1 MAREPTDFELK
12 FDGLPVKRL
21 DGAPV
26 DAVISSLNAIQRM
39 VHIIGMRAEGRAL
52 SERLKP
58 TVRVRREYAVVC
70 RAPKKGSHIQPFA
83 VESMSGEMTG
93 AASDA
98 REKLLATLKAMD
110 SGDEAQFAKVVPSVR
125 ERWFLTKA
133 ATGLLPPAE
142 SGLEVK
148 IRVGSRGPFAFR
160 AEHARPYFEAFD
172 KRRPPS
178 VDEET
183 VAGKL
188 KAIDYAQTVMTIK
201 PGQSPALRM
210 DYPLPLEKWL
220 QANVRKR
227 LSITGKP
234 KFNNRGDISSF
245 QEIETITEIEPH
257 LAPIDRFKSAD
268 HLWGTNKP
276 VSLPI
281 TVYWGDRLFGISDE
295 NLGIDVVAHELSEL
309 RDAVLSELDFNWR
322 HYAMADD
329 SELDDDALS
338 VAVALRSRF
347 GRLD

>member
-1 MAREPTDFELK
+1 MAKEPKDLELK
-12 FDGLPVKRL
+12 FDGLPVERL

-26 DAVISSLNAIQRM
+26 DAVIASLNAIQRM

-58 TVRVRREYAVVC
+58 TIRVKREYAVVC

-83 VESMSGEMTG
+83 VESMTGEVTG
-93 AASDA
+93 SAVDA
-98 REKLLATLKAMD
+98 REKLLATLRAID
-110 SGDEAQFAKVVPSVR
+110 AGDEELFAEVVPSAR

-133 ATGLLPPAE
+133 ATGLVPPEE
-142 SGLEVK
+142 SGLEIM
-148 IRVGSRGPFAFR
+148 IRSGSRGPFAFKADR
-160 AEHARPYFEAFD
+160 ARAYFEAFD

-188 KAIDYAQTVMTIK
+188 KAIDYTQTIMTIK
-201 PGQSPALRM
+201 PGRSPALRM

-220 QANVRKR
+220 QENVRKR

-257 LAPIDRFKSAD
+257 LDPIDRFKSD
-268 HLWGTNKP
+268 RRLWGTNKP

-281 TVYWGDRLFGISDE
+281 TVYWADRLFGIKDE
-295 NLGIDVVAHELSEL
+295 TLGIDVVSHDLGEL
-309 RDAVLSELDFNWR
+309 REAVLSELDFNWR
-322 HYAMADD
+322 HYAMAED
-329 SELDDDALS
+329 SDLDDEARM
-338 VAVALRSRF
+338 VAVTLRSRF
-347 GRLD
+347 GPLD